1 MENVW
6 IRAAG
11 STCTQGISHLSSH
24 HHVSSKFSLDTV
36 FPPCTK
42 SVLYLMTHSSYIFS
56 RGLYLIKLLVYDEC
70 IPLKPCHYTPTDC
83 TEVHPDCDDNR
94 IPPILTTVAKTY
106 IDSLCVPC
114 LVHVSCRWFS
124 QRLVCW
130 CSVEIGVRKLVK
142 SVQRGTSE

>member
-1 MENVW
+1 MRRGRRCDGWRMCGFVP
-6 IRAAG
+6 RGQPALKA
-11 STCTQGISHLSSH
+11 SLISHLSSH
-24 HHVSSKFSLDTV
+24 HDVSSKFSFDTV

-56 RGLYLIKLLVYDEC
+56 RGLYLIKLVVYGEC
-70 IPLKPCHYTPTDC
+70 IPLKPVTPTDC

-94 IPPILTTVAKTY
+94 IPPILTTIAKTH

-114 LVHVSCRWFS
+114 LVHVPCRLFS

-130 CSVEIGVRKLVK
+130 YPVEMEYGNW
-142 SVQRGTSE
+142 